1 MKLVIFSQNDLVKIL
16 KLLLIKIILE
26 MYQKQK
32 FINQFSNQENKA
44 YLNLKIADYFDIK
57 LIFYEINK
65 REKQIIIKNNE
76 THILDVPVTKV
87 DAIYI
92 LQ

>member
-1 MKLVIFSQNDLVKIL
+1 
-16 KLLLIKIILE
+16 

-92 LQ
+92 LQWKRDNIHYKGY